1 MIPGLLVQQ
10 NIKEKEMTKETKQGE
25 EHEMQKIPQRKKNT
39 HTHTHTN
46 QTRKEKYWQS
56 LSRIH

>member
-25 EHEMQKIPQRKKNT
+25 EHEMQKIPQRKKK
-39 HTHTHTN
+39 HTHTHT
-46 QTRKEKYWQS
+46 QKSKKERRYWQS